1 MTGWEVVL
9 LPGVEDVGTV
19 EEAVPPPELVVP
31 LLMGFA
37 IPYVIPNPILFKSI
51 SNIRYLF

>member
-1 MTGWEVVL
+1 MP
-9 LPGVEDVGTV
+9 LPGVEDVVTV
-19 EEAVPPPELVVP
+19 DEVVPPPELVVP